1 MFRAITLLIAAA
13 LAGCTTQ
20 PVRPSPQHMMERA
33 EKPGS
38 IPQPVRESAVLPP
51 PRPAAKMAVYSV
63 SVYNV
68 PVQELLY
75 ALARDTNINI
85 DIHPGINGVV
95 TINAIDQTL
104 PQILDRIADQV
115 DMRYEKKGP
124 AIVVMPD
131 TPYLLNYKVDYIDM
145 NRDTNGSV
153 AIITQV
159 ATPGSGVTVSG
170 GAAATTTGINNST
183 TAVANIAKNRF
194 WETLVENIKD
204 ILHETDKILPAG
216 SSETIV
222 QQAGIQTTTGT
233 GAAPPKSSG
242 KGAQASLATSPNP
255 ATLQNTGTTVIKRT
269 TFREASSVIANPE
282 TGIISIRATSRQH
295 RKIQEFLDQVMQS
308 AKRQVLIEA
317 TVVEVQLSD
326 QYQQGI
332 NWAALAAGGKGWSFI
347 QAPVGAIPSA
357 VNQGLFVLNYT
368 DPTSSVGNLSATISL
383 LESFGTVKVLSSPQ
397 LAVLNNQTAL
407 LKVVNNIVYFTIQAN
422 ISQNQIT
429 SLTTYTTTVNSV
441 PVGFVMNVTP
451 EISSSGTVI
460 INLRPTVSRILGYV
474 SDPNPSLP
482 ANVKNLIPEI
492 QTREMESVIR
502 VNSGQIAVM
511 GGLMQDSINNFDD
524 TVPGLSSLSW
534 IGNFF
539 SHRNDTTAKTELVI
553 FLRPII
559 IRDPSLEGDFAKY
572 GNTLPDSHFFDSG
585 TRP

>member
-1 MFRAITLLIAAA
+1 MLRATALFIAVV
-13 LAGCTTQ
+13 LAGCATQ
-20 PVRPSPQHMMERA
+20 QVKVSPQHMTKKAERT
-33 EKPGS
+33 GS
-38 IPQPVRESAVLPP
+38 IPQPVRESIVLSP
-51 PRPAAKMAVYSV
+51 PRPAAKTPVYSV

-75 ALARDTNINI
+75 ALARDTSINI
-85 DIHPGINGVV
+85 DIHPGISGVV

-104 PQILDRIADQV
+104 PQILSRIADQV
-115 DMRYEKKGP
+115 DMRVERRGP
-124 AIVVMPD
+124 VISVMPD

-159 ATPGSGVTVSG
+159 ATPGAGVAVTGGTTSTSSGV
-170 GAAATTTGINNST
+170 NNST
-183 TAVANIAKNRF
+183 TAVANVAKNRF
-194 WETLVENIKD
+194 WETLVGNIKD

-216 SSETIV
+216 SSETVV

-233 GAAPPKSSG
+233 GAAPPKSAG
-242 KGAQASLATSPNP
+242 KASQATLATSPNP

-269 TFREASSVIANPE
+269 TFREAASVIANPE

-295 RKIQEFLDQVMQS
+295 RKIQAFLDQVMQS

-332 NWAALAAGGKGWSFI
+332 NWAALAAGGKGWSFT

-357 VNQGLFVLNYT
+357 VTQGLFVLNYNN
-368 DPTSSVGNLSATISL
+368 PTSKAGNLSATIQL

-407 LKVVNNIVYFTIQAN
+407 LKVVDNAVYFTVQAN
-422 ISQNQIT
+422 TTQNQIT
-429 SLTTYTTTVNSV
+429 SLTTFTTTVNSV

-451 EISSSGTVI
+451 EISDSGAVI
-460 INLRPTVSRILGYV
+460 INLRPTISRILGYV

-482 ANVKNLIPEI
+482 PNVKNLIPEI
-492 QTREMESVIR
+492 QTREMESVIK
-502 VNSGQIAVM
+502 VDSGQIAVM
-511 GGLMQDSINNFDD
+511 GGLMQDSINNIDD
-524 TVPGLSSLSW
+524 TVPGLSSLER
-534 IGNFF
+534 IGGFF
-539 SHRNDTTAKTELVI
+539 SHRNDTAAKTELVI
-553 FLRPII
+553 FLRPVI
-559 IRDPSLEGDFAKY
+559 IRDASLEGDFAKFR
-572 GNTLPDSHFFDSG
+572 TMLPDDSFFG
-585 TRP
+585 TGVKP